1 MQTVCACYPQTVARA
16 FWFLPDSI
24 VRFIMRTRM
33 KRLALIA
40 GGVLLL
46 LFIASVIAF
55 QFAIRAM
62 KSQVESALG
71 PHGEVKEIRVSLTG
85 VEIIGLRIRASDP
98 SGGKSSWPAEDELR
112 ADRVVVVP
120 SLNDLVS
127 AKVVLESIRVEG
139 AYVSMLRTREG
150 KLLVLPSLLQQPKK
164 GNTQETAQTGQTGVG
179 APVTINHI
187 ELTNGTIEFYDATL
201 RKTPVKQRI
210 EHLDASLG
218 QIRLPDLTGKTT
230 IKLTG
235 THKGVQ
241 QDGRIALSGA
251 IELATKE
258 CGLSAELKGV
268 DLVSFQPYL
277 IKAADTGVKRG
288 SLDLDLNASVKKG
301 ILHAPG
307 QLTLSSLELSSSSGS
322 IMGLPRSAAIS
333 LMKNRKGKIV
343 INFSLDGNINDPHF
357 SLNENLMTKITASF
371 ANSLGISVESLAKGV
386 ESVGGGIVEGIG
398 KTLGIGKKK

>member
-1 MQTVCACYPQTVARA
+1 MQAGCACYPQTVARG

-24 VRFIMRTRM
+24 ARFIMRTRM
-33 KRLALIA
+33 KRWALIA
-40 GGVLLL
+40 SGVVLL

-62 KSQVESALG
+62 KSKVESALG
-71 PHGEVKEIRVSLTG
+71 PHGEVKAIQVSLTG
-85 VEIIGLRIRASDP
+85 VEITGLRIRASSP
-98 SGGKSSWPAEDELR
+98 AGAKSAWPAEDELR
-112 ADRVVVVP
+112 ADRVVVIP
-120 SLNDLVS
+120 SLSDLVS

-150 KLLVLPSLLQQPKK
+150 KLLVLPSLLQAQKNEVASTGDQK
-164 GNTQETAQTGQTGVG
+164 ANTSGGT
-179 APVTINHI
+179 PITINHI

-218 QIRLPDLTGKTT
+218 QIRLPDLSGKTT

-235 THKGVQ
+235 THKGAR

-277 IKAADTGVKRG
+277 IKAADTGIKRG

-301 ILHAPG
+301 LLHAPG
-307 QLTLSSLELSSSSGS
+307 QMTLSNLELSSSSGS
-322 IMGLPRSAAIS
+322 IMGLPRSAAVS